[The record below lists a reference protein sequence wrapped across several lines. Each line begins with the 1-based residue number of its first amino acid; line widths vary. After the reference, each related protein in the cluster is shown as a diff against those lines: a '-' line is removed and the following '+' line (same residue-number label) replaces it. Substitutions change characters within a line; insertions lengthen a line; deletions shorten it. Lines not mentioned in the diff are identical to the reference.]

1 MIRQILSLFF
11 LVIVAYTTS
20 NAQIFEPKV
29 VVQRAEHD
37 FGDIREGVKVKHNYV
52 ITNNGGDLLKITKV
66 RASCGCTAA
75 HPEKSELAPGES
87 TVIKIEFNSAGREG
101 LQEKYIYVNTNDPK
115 NPELKLKMTCK
126 ILKRGEDVSAA
137 DLPKI
142 KFISDQHDFGKV
154 KEGKVVEH
162 VFSFQNEGN
171 RTLEIKD
178 IKTSCGCTAALVSK
192 KKIEPGQNGTLRVE
206 LDTKDRM
213 GRMSRTISVRSNDP
227 DSPDKV
233 LTIYAD
239 VVNE

>member
-1 MIRQILSLFF
+1 MIRQILTLFF
-11 LVIVAYTTS
+11 LIIVVFTTS

-37 FGDIREGVKVKHNYV
+37 FGNIKEGIKVKHSYV
-52 ITNNGGDLLKITKV
+52 ISNNGGDLLKITKV

-101 LQEKYIYVNTNDPK
+101 KQEKYIYVNTNDPK
-115 NPELKLKMTCK
+115 NPELKLKMTCNIVK
-126 ILKRGEDVSAA
+126 GEEGISST

-142 KFISDQHDFGKV
+142 KFASDQHDFGKV
-154 KEGKVVEH
+154 KEGKIVEH
-162 VFSFQNEGN
+162 VFSFQNEGTK
-171 RTLEIKD
+171 TLEIKD

-206 LDTKDRM
+206 LDTKDRN

-239 VVNE
+239 VVK